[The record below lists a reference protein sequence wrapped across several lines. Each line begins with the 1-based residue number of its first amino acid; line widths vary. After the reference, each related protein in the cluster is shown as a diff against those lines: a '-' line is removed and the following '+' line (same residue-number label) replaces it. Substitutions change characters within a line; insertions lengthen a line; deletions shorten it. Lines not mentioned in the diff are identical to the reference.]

1 MKTIVMI
8 LLVLIFFVA
17 AMVFSAS
24 NTGMVSINY
33 LIAQSDFNISAV
45 IGVSFISGFLI
56 CWCIFYSLYIGLK
69 LKLRVMTKKLVQSDK
84 NNEKLK
90 VKQLTNA

>member
-56 CWCIFYSLYIGLK
+56 CWCILLY
-69 LKLRVMTKKLVQSDK
+69 
-84 NNEKLK
+84 NN
-90 VKQLTNA
+90 VISRS

>member
-8 LLVLIFFVA
+8 LLVVIFFVA

-24 NTGMVSINY
+24 NTGTVTINY

-45 IGVSFISGFLI
+45 IGFSFISGFLI

-69 LKLRVMTKKLVQSDK
+69 MKLRAMTKKLAKSDK
-84 NNEKLK
+84 DNEQLK